1 MKSAFQIAWICFL
14 LLSISVSAQAQ
25 KVPTRLRVAAT
36 PPPAAQS
43 GWTAPSKLTATGASN
58 REIDLIWSA
67 STDSD
72 ATVKI
77 GYQVYICEGD
87 MGACTQD
94 TSNKNA
100 IITCSTA
107 VTTDCFK
114 ILPPTTSSDAGA
126 PTTYD
131 TTYSAIGLKPST
143 AYTFAVIAQNANNA
157 KDTSLPSIIFTLRTA
172 SSTSFL
178 TCLIFPVRSRCM
190 DYGTDSQAN
199 INTFYQTN
207 GNLSFLSQVK
217 SIYNGASGS
226 ATVSAD
232 LATLNFADGWQ
243 LIATTNAQ
251 AGSAGTVTSVAPGV
265 TPTLSA
271 TGAAQA
277 TQNLLYGGNFLFAEQ
292 YPVLAVGGSKVGTPG
307 NLGYSV
313 DFVLKEG
320 ADVQNFKSG
329 ANVNVVSPPFHGS
342 AQLTSYLQYN
352 SINLTSSGGFQ
363 GAVFLGGSYGYTY
376 ISHGYSEDYGFQ
388 GRVHNDIGQAAVG
401 LLINGVATISVSRAW
416 GPPQTYIDSTT
427 MVQTKVNNFK
437 AVSLGIT
444 YQSPPPSK

>member
-1 MKSAFQIAWICFL
+1 MKSAFQIAWICSL
-14 LLSISVSAQAQ
+14 LLSISAFAE
-25 KVPTRLRVAAT
+25 KPKTRLKAAVPTAPNT
-36 PPPAAQS
+36 S
-43 GWTAPSKLTATGASN
+43 TGISAPSNLTATGASN

-77 GYQVYICEGD
+77 GYQVFECEGN
-87 MGACTQD
+87 MGTCKLD
-94 TSNKNA
+94 NNKN
-100 IITCSTA
+100 IITCSTT
-107 VTTDCFK
+107 VTTNCFK
-114 ILPPTTSSDAGA
+114 FLPPTTSSDAGT
-126 PTTYD
+126 PTTSD
-131 TTYSAIGLKPST
+131 TTYSAMGLKPST
-143 AYTFAVIAQNANNA
+143 AYTFAVIAQDANNA
-157 KDTSLPSIIFTLRTA
+157 NATSPQSVVFTLRTA

-292 YPVLAVGGSKVGTPG
+292 YPMLAVGGSKVGTPG

-320 ADVQNFKSG
+320 ADIQNFKSG
-329 ANVNVVSPPFHGS
+329 TNVNVVSPPFHGS

-388 GRVHNDIGQAAVG
+388 GRVHNDIGQVAVG

-416 GPPQTYIDSTT
+416 GPPQTYIDSTS
-427 MVQTKVNNFK
+427 MVQTKMNNFK

-444 YQSPPPSK
+444 YQSPAPSK

>member
-14 LLSISVSAQAQ
+14 LLSVSVSAQEQ
-25 KVPTRLRVAAT
+25 GKVPTRLRVAVT
-36 PPPAAQS
+36 PTPAAQS
-43 GWTAPSKLTATGASN
+43 GWAAPSKRTATGASN
-58 REIDLIWSA
+58 HEIDLSWTA
-67 STDSD
+67 ATDSD
-72 ATVKI
+72 NTVKI
-77 GYQVYICEGD
+77 QYVIDQCMGNADACANMPKSSVGKCE
-87 MGACTQD
+87 T
-94 TSNKNA
+94 
-100 IITCSTA
+100 STA
-107 VTTDCFK
+107 AGTFCEAG
-114 ILPPTTSSDAGA
+114 TTS
-126 PTTYD
+126 D
-131 TTYSAIGLKPST
+131 TTYSAKGLKASQS
-143 AYTFAVIAQNANNA
+143 YTYVVVAQNAN
-157 KDTSLPSIIFTLRTA
+157 KPSDTGGASPAFTLTTA
-172 SSTSFL
+172 SSTSRL

-232 LATLNFADGWQ
+232 LATLNFANGWQ

-271 TGAAQA
+271 AGAAQA
-277 TQNLLYGGNFLFAEQ
+277 TQNLLYGGNFLLAEQ

-320 ADVQNFKSG
+320 ADIQNFKSG
-329 ANVNVVSPPFHGS
+329 TNVNVVSPPFHGS

-388 GRVHNDIGQAAVG
+388 GRVHNDIGQVAVG

-416 GPPQTYIDSTT
+416 GPPQSYMDSTT